1 VVETTSLV
9 LVLDRLAVAL
19 VAATNT
25 AIAEVGAGDLSF
37 AQWRCLMV
45 VGGASEPLRLGEIAG
60 RISASMPSTSRLV
73 GRMERRGLVS
83 SSRDP
88 VDGRGRRIVLTT
100 AGDDLRARV
109 IGRRREMLGESLAG
123 LGSDPDVTDRLA
135 VVVDRLDRLV

>member
-1 VVETTSLV
+1 MTETTPMV

-25 AIAEVGAGDLSF
+25 AIADVGAGDLSF

-45 VGGASEPLRLGEIAG
+45 VGGASEPLRLGDIAV
-60 RISASMPSTSRLV
+60 RISASMPSASRLI

-88 VDGRGRRIVLTT
+88 VDGRGRRIVLTQ
-100 AGDDLRARV
+100 AGDGLRARV
-109 IGRRREMLGESLAG
+109 IGRRRAMLEESLAG
-123 LGSDPDVTDRLA
+123 FGSDPEVTDRLA
-135 VVVDRLDRLV
+135 AVVARLDRWV